1 MKKQKIKNKN
11 NKISLN
17 NSLYKNNKTS
27 NNFKNTYKDS
37 LEETNS
43 FNSNSNI
50 FIPDS
55 LNESKNSTII
65 GDKTPKKII
74 SNKINILNIIK
85 KDSKKDYNNNKNNME
100 NLNEEKTKKIDYRYY
115 TNYPVKMISRNT
127 KNEKTKKYYWLAVYD
142 KLMKK
147 SKIMNI
153 LNYYGKRYK
162 ESDVKEKVFMIKDF
176 DIFFVPDTN
185 KSYIKYSKDGYI
197 FVKLYLLSIEQINLI
212 ITYINRLKYHIKD
225 NLFNSLIKKGAFKV
239 IDNNISN
246 LKYNIL
252 YCLGIYMNTYI
263 YSFSYLPKNNENEN
277 NKVSNSNYKYENNNY
292 IHINEINQKYPDS
305 KKIAKLIKLLSDHF
319 PKYSIDF
326 FICYL
331 LSKIKF
337 QNFNKKSNEIKN
349 ILYFKKKSLYQI
361 NFLKLNDTYIHKSKT
376 NNLVK
381 EDSLSNTHY
390 TSTNK
395 QINRRKIT
403 FHNTIEKMLNNSYN
417 NIINKSIKTKL
428 DISKNNIDEFDN
440 KKNLKIN
447 IFNNFFIKNN
457 NKINKKLVNIEFNK
471 SSLRINKISTFEKGK
486 IPINNKY
493 KKLNKNNEKKY
504 NKTVEKNNSIFK
516 KPKKELLKEKLTME
530 YSLNNLKP
538 KGINNKGI
546 FVVKRTMTNSENF
559 EDSMCEENDY
569 LKNENAIKINMD
581 KKIYSTPPKKK
592 KI

>member
-1 MKKQKIKNKN
+1 MKKIKIKNKKN
-11 NKISLN
+11 NISLN
-17 NSLYKNNKTS
+17 NSSFKNNRTS

-55 LNESKNSTII
+55 LNESKNSTIME
-65 GDKTPKKII
+65 DKTPKKILN
-74 SNKINILNIIK
+74 NKINILDIIK
-85 KDSKKDYNNNKNNME
+85 KDSQKDKNNKSKSDVQ

-225 NLFNSLIKKGAFKV
+225 NLFNSLIKKGEFKV

-263 YSFSYLPKNNENEN
+263 YSFSYLPKNNENQN
-277 NKVSNSNYKYENNNY
+277 NKVSNSNYKYENNND

-319 PKYSIDF
+319 PNYSIDF

-337 QNFNKKSNEIKN
+337 QNFNEKSNEIKN
-349 ILYFKKKSLYQI
+349 ILYFKKKSLFQI

-403 FHNTIEKMLNNSYN
+403 FHNKVEKMLNNSYN
-417 NIINKSIKTKL
+417 NIINKNIKNKL
-428 DISKNNIDEFDN
+428 DITKNNIDEFNN
-440 KKNLKIN
+440 KKKLKLN
-447 IFNNFFIKNN
+447 IYNNFFIKNN
-457 NKINKKLVNIEFNK
+457 NKINKSNF
-471 SSLRINKISTFEKGK
+471 RINKMPTFENDK

-493 KKLNKNNEKKY
+493 KKLNKNNQKKY
-504 NKTVEKNNSIFK
+504 NKTVEKNNFFK
-516 KPKKELLKEKLTME
+516 KQKKELLKEKLTME

-538 KGINNKGI
+538 KGITNKGI
-546 FVVKRTMTNSENF
+546 FVVKRIMTNSENF
-559 EDSMCEENDY
+559 EDSMNEENDY

>member
-1 MKKQKIKNKN
+1 MKKIKIKNKI

-17 NSLYKNNKTS
+17 NSSFKNNRTS
-27 NNFKNTYKDS
+27 NNYKNTYKDS

-43 FNSNSNI
+43 FNSNSNV

-55 LNESKNSTII
+55 LNESKNSTIME
-65 GDKTPKKII
+65 DKTPKKILN
-74 SNKINILNIIK
+74 NKINILDIIK
-85 KDSKKDYNNNKNNME
+85 KDSQKDKNNKSKSDVQ

-225 NLFNSLIKKGAFKV
+225 NLFNSLIKKGEFKV

-263 YSFSYLPKNNENEN
+263 YSFSYLPKNNENQN
-277 NKVSNSNYKYENNNY
+277 NKVSNSNYKYENNND

-319 PKYSIDF
+319 PNYSIDF

-337 QNFNKKSNEIKN
+337 QNFNEKSNEIKN
-349 ILYFKKKSLYQI
+349 ILYFKKKSLFQI

-403 FHNTIEKMLNNSYN
+403 FHNKVEKMLNNSYN
-417 NIINKSIKTKL
+417 NIINKNIKNKL
-428 DISKNNIDEFDN
+428 DITKNNIDEFNN
-440 KKNLKIN
+440 KKKLKLN
-447 IFNNFFIKNN
+447 IYNNFFIKNN
-457 NKINKKLVNIEFNK
+457 NKINKSNF
-471 SSLRINKISTFEKGK
+471 RINKMPTFENDK

-493 KKLNKNNEKKY
+493 KKLNKNNQKKY
-504 NKTVEKNNSIFK
+504 NKTVEKNNFFK
-516 KPKKELLKEKLTME
+516 KQKKELLKEKLTME

-538 KGINNKGI
+538 KGITNKGI
-546 FVVKRTMTNSENF
+546 FVVKRIMTNSENF
-559 EDSMCEENDY
+559 EDSMNEENDY
-569 LKNENAIKINMD
+569 LKNENDIKINMD
-581 KKIYSTPPKKK
+581 KIIYSTPPKKK